1 MVEKDHSMRPSSG
14 WMPRWNAKNIL
25 YFELQPL
32 DRNCV
37 DMKELQT

>member
-1 MVEKDHSMRPSSG
+1 MVEKDRSMHPSSG
-14 WMPRWNAKNIL
+14 WMPCWNTKNIL
-25 YFELQPL
+25 YFDLQTW

>member
-1 MVEKDHSMRPSSG
+1 MVGKDRSMQPSSG
-14 WMPRWNAKNIL
+14 WMPRWNTKNL
-25 YFELQPL
+25 LHFELQTF

>member
-1 MVEKDHSMRPSSG
+1 MVEKDRSMHPSSR
-14 WMPRWNAKNIL
+14 WMLRWNTKNIL
-25 YFELQPL
+25 HFELQTL